1 MPQIRVVS
9 FDLWD
14 TVFVDDSDEPKRL
27 RQGLPPKPIE
37 RRELVHRF
45 LSRHAAT
52 DRALVDC
59 AYDTTDSA
67 FRHVWRH
74 QHVTWPVEIRLRV
87 LLAGLKREL
96 PEEELRELVR
106 LHEEMELRVRPD
118 IVQGVAEA
126 LDRLR
131 RRFTLAVVS
140 DAIFTP
146 GRALRELLA
155 GYRLEEYFSA
165 FVFSDEV
172 GCSKPAPGVFR
183 RAAELTGSCLA
194 EIVHV
199 GDREHNDI
207 AGAKDAGCRAVLFTG
222 VVDRGSANT
231 RADAVCRDLAEL
243 PAIIDSLAGS
253 RGEVESRESKVES
266 RKLTVDE
273 SKGSGSGAAASKRL
287 RR

>member
-1 MPQIRVVS
+1 MSEVRVVT

-27 RQGLPPKPIE
+27 EQGLPLKPVE

-45 LSRHAAT
+45 LSRHAPIE
-52 DRALVDC
+52 RAVVDC
-59 AYDTTDSA
+59 AYDTADSA

-74 QHVTWPVEIRLRV
+74 QHVTWPVEVRLRIV
-87 LLAGLKREL
+87 LAGLKREL
-96 PEEELRELVR
+96 PEEELRELVC

-118 IVQGVAEA
+118 LVPGVALALEA
-126 LDRLR
+126 LS

-155 GYRLEEYFSA
+155 GYGLRGYFPA

-172 GCSKPAPGVFR
+172 GCSKPAPGMFR
-183 RAAELTGSCLA
+183 RAAELTGCSLE

-222 VVDRGSANT
+222 VVDRDSGST
-231 RADAVCRDLAEL
+231 RADAVCREFSQL
-243 PAIIDSLAGS
+243 PGIIDALAGG
-253 RGEVESRESKVES
+253 REEVKSRE
-266 RKLTVDE
+266 
-273 SKGSGSGAAASKRL
+273 
-287 RR
+287 

>member
-27 RQGLPPKPIE
+27 RQGLLPKPVE

-45 LSRHAAT
+45 LSRHAPT
-52 DRALVDC
+52 GRAFVDC
-59 AYDTTDSA
+59 AYDNTDVA

-74 QHVTWPVEIRLRV
+74 QHVTWPVEVRLRV

-96 PEEELRELVR
+96 PEDELKELVR

-118 IVQGVAEA
+118 LVPGVVEA
-126 LDRLR
+126 LETLR
-131 RRFTLAVVS
+131 RRFILAVVS

-146 GRALRELLA
+146 GRALRELLE
-155 GYRLEEYFSA
+155 GFGLRDYFSA

-172 GCSKPAPGVFR
+172 GCSKPAPGMFR
-183 RAAELTGSCLA
+183 RAADLTGCRLE

-207 AGAKDAGCRAVLFTG
+207 AGAKDVGCRAVLFTG
-222 VVDRGSANT
+222 VVDRDSANT
-231 RADAVCRDLAEL
+231 CADAVCRDFGKL
-243 PAIIDSLAGS
+243 PAIMDSLAEG
-253 RGEVESRESKVES
+253 REAVGNRESKGKS
-266 RKLTVDE
+266 
-273 SKGSGSGAAASKRL
+273 
-287 RR
+287 

>member
-27 RQGLPPKPIE
+27 RQGLPPKSVE

-45 LSRHAAT
+45 LSRHAPT
-52 DRALVDC
+52 DRAFVDC
-59 AYDTTDSA
+59 AYDTADSA
-67 FRHVWRH
+67 FRQVWRH
-74 QHVTWPVEIRLRV
+74 QHLTWPVEVRLRV
-87 LLAGLKREL
+87 LLSGLKRDL
-96 PEEELRELVR
+96 PEEELKELVR

-118 IVQGVAEA
+118 LVPGAAQA
-126 LDRLR
+126 LETLR

-140 DAIFTP
+140 DAIFSP

-155 GYRLEEYFSA
+155 GYGLSDYFSA
-165 FVFSDEV
+165 FVFSDEA
-172 GCSKPAPGVFR
+172 GCSKPALGMFR
-183 RAAELTGSCLA
+183 RAAELTGCHPHEL
-194 EIVHV
+194 VHV

-231 RADAVCRDLAEL
+231 RADAVCGEFGEL
-243 PAIIDSLAGS
+243 PGIIEALA
-253 RGEVESRESKVES
+253 VNSRESKVK
-266 RKLTVDE
+266 RRGVDNL
-273 SKGSGSGAAASKRL
+273 SSQA
-287 RR
+287 

>member
-14 TVFVDDSDEPKRL
+14 TVLVDDSDEPKRL
-27 RQGLPPKPIE
+27 RQGLPPKPVE
-37 RRELVHRF
+37 RRELVQRF
-45 LSRHAAT
+45 LSRHALI

-59 AYDTTDSA
+59 AYDTTDAA

-74 QHVTWPVEIRLRV
+74 QHVTWPVEVRLRV

-96 PEEELRELVR
+96 PGDEFRELVR

-118 IVQGVAEA
+118 LVPGVSDALEA
-126 LDRLR
+126 LS

-146 GRALRELLA
+146 GRALRELLG
-155 GYRLEEYFSA
+155 GYGLGEYFSA

-172 GCSKPAPGVFR
+172 GCSKPAPGMFR
-183 RAAELTGSCLA
+183 RAAELTGCRLD
-194 EIVHV
+194 ELVHV

-207 AGAKDAGCRAVLFTG
+207 AGAKDAGSRAVLFTG
-222 VVDRGSANT
+222 AVDRDSANT
-231 RADAVCRDLAEL
+231 RADAVCRDFSQL
-243 PAIIDSLAGS
+243 PGIIDALAGA
-253 RGEVESRESKVES
+253 GEAVDSQKSKVNN
-266 RKLTVDE
+266 
-273 SKGSGSGAAASKRL
+273 SGVEKFR
-287 RR
+287 

>member
-27 RQGLPPKPIE
+27 RQGLPSKPVE

-45 LSRHAAT
+45 LSRHAPV
-52 DRALVDC
+52 DQALVDC

-74 QHVTWPVEIRLRV
+74 QHVTWPVEVRLRV

-96 PEEELRELVR
+96 PQDELNELVC

-118 IVQGVAEA
+118 LVPGVAEA
-126 LDRLR
+126 LETLR

-146 GRALRELLA
+146 GRVLRALLA
-155 GYRLEEYFSA
+155 GYEIGDCFSA
-165 FVFSDEV
+165 FAFSDEV
-172 GCSKPAPGVFR
+172 GCSKPAPEMFR
-183 RAAELTGSCLA
+183 RAAELTGCRLE

-207 AGAKDAGCRAVLFTG
+207 AGAKDAGCRAILFTG
-222 VVDRGSANT
+222 VVDQGSANT
-231 RADAVCRDLAEL
+231 RADAVCREFSQL
-243 PAIIDSLAGS
+243 PGIIDALA
-253 RGEVESRESKVES
+253 VKSRESKVES
-266 RKLTVDE
+266 RQSTVNSPGVDFR
-273 SKGSGSGAAASKRL
+273 AFNC
-287 RR
+287 

>member
-1 MPQIRVVS
+1 MSKVRVVT

-27 RQGLPPKPIE
+27 RQGLPKKPME
-37 RRELVHRF
+37 RRELVQRF
-45 LSRHAAT
+45 LARHAQI

-59 AYDTTDSA
+59 AYDIADSA

-74 QHVTWPVEIRLRV
+74 QHVTWPVEVRLRI
-87 LLAGLKREL
+87 LLAGLNREL
-96 PEEELRELVR
+96 PEDELRELVR

-118 IVQGVAEA
+118 LVPGVAGALEA
-126 LDRLR
+126 LRP
-131 RRFTLAVVS
+131 RFTLAVVS

-155 GYRLEEYFSA
+155 GYGLRDYFSA

-172 GCSKPAPGVFR
+172 GCSKPAPGMFR
-183 RAAELTGSCLA
+183 RAAELTGCRLE

-222 VVDRGSANT
+222 VVDRDNART
-231 RADAVCRDLAEL
+231 RADTVCREFAEL

-253 RGEVESRESKVES
+253 REEV
-266 RKLTVDE
+266 DC
-273 SKGSGSGAAASKRL
+273 
-287 RR
+287 